1 MTEYEEWQNTP
12 GRLGILVSKGDFK
25 ERRMAGKR
33 NQNINFCNQMTKK
46 HDNHLLAMSVN
57 YTFDGLARRI
67 ITDITVAN
75 ERTKETKTAA
85 ALWDT
90 GATCSFVSKETAYA
104 LGLKPYRKEK
114 VSGAFGNEK
123 ECEVARAGFQV
134 DANGFIEVDAVID
147 DLRDSDCIIGMD
159 IISRMEITI
168 KPKDGNL
175 TFSFSYPPAE

>member
-12 GRLGILVSKGDFK
+12 GRLGILVSNGDFK
-25 ERRMAGKR
+25 ERRMETLGILHTGKAG
-33 NQNINFCNQMTKK
+33 K

-90 GATCSFVSKETAYA
+90 GATCSFVSRETAYA